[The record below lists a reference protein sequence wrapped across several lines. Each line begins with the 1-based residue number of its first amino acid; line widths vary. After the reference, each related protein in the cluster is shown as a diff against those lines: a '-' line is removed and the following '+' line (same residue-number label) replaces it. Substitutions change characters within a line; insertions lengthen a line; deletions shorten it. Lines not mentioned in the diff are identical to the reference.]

1 MSDISTLWF
10 TRCPA
15 PSAASVAIRLGW
27 MEAEFAPDGVAVRS
41 LAGSRDKSVQLSHYR
56 HTQPNSFRFGGY
68 VPPLVAAS
76 RGADLKVIGLAWPDR
91 CAAVLALPG
100 SPSLGP
106 QGLKGRR
113 LAVPRRLNDSIDWWR
128 ATVLDGYRQALAQT
142 GLGPDD
148 VEFVDIDIQREYFED
163 AAQGERPDQS
173 LWGARS
179 QFAVQREEAAA
190 LLSGRVD
197 ALYSDAAMGALIT
210 AFLGLQPVVRLR
222 GAEDDPLGDAGHPI
236 VLTASGQLLRER
248 PDLVR
253 RWLGRLLDVAP
264 WAAAHADQARRI
276 IAQDTGLPEEFVD
289 AAYSPRV
296 HRQLDVSLTANR
308 IALLRSKSEHLLQ
321 DGFLAGPID
330 VDALIDPA
338 PLDDALRQRAAGAL
352 APAGA

>member
-27 MEAEFAPDGVAVRS
+27 MEAEFAPDGIAVRS
-41 LAGSRDKSVQLSHYR
+41 LAGSRDKTVQLSHYR

-91 CAAVLALPG
+91 TAAVLALPG
-100 SPSLGP
+100 SPILGP

-128 ATVLDGYRQALAQT
+128 ATVMNGYRHALVQT
-142 GLGPDD
+142 GLSQTD
-148 VEFVDIDIQREYFED
+148 VEFVDVDIQREYFED
-163 AAQGERPDQS
+163 AAQGDRPDQS

-210 AFLGLQPVVRLR
+210 AFLGLETVVDLR
-222 GAEDDPLGDAGHPI
+222 SPEDDAVGDAEHPI
-236 VLTASGQLLRER
+236 VLTASGELLRER

-253 RWLGRLLDVAP
+253 RWLRRLLDAAP
-264 WAAAHADQARRI
+264 WAVEHPDQTRRI
-276 IAQDTGLPEEFVD
+276 IAQDTGLPEEFVA

-296 HRQLDVSLTANR
+296 HLQLDVSLTPNR
-308 IALLRSKSEHLLQ
+308 IAALRAKFEHLLAE
-321 DGFLAGPID
+321 GFLAGPFD
-330 VDALIDPA
+330 FDALIEPG
-338 PLDDALRQRAAGAL
+338 PLADALSPEGVAAE
-352 APAGA
+352 